1 MDKITKKEA
10 DEAFLRIFPHTVK
23 YTEKELKS
31 YQDFIDTE
39 SESMQRCFTKYVKNV
54 CERGEKF
61 LEE

>member
-1 MDKITKKEA
+1 MDKEKEA
-10 DEAFLRIFPHTVK
+10 DEAFLRIFPNTVK

-39 SESMQRCFTKYVKNV
+39 SESMQRCLANYAKNV
-54 CERGEKF
+54 RERGENF